1 MKKPQLYY
9 HAPVDGA
16 EEPLQPPKV
25 AGEDRLEVP
34 PAVSPKAT
42 GEAFAVTLSGEP
54 TAPSLEPHE
63 REPGYSGALEPRL
76 WTPERVI
83 EAVYDLDRALAQTL
97 LKIIS
102 SGTATAKHYDVARQ
116 YLKDRGWNLDKLAQ
130 SERME
135 DDAVNLTDLD
145 LDLDFKDD
153 DFGNA

>member
-1 MKKPQLYY
+1 MKKPQLY
-9 HAPVDGA
+9 HIPIDGA
-16 EEPLQPPKV
+16 EEPLSPPKV
-25 AGEDRLEVP
+25 AGEDRLEVQ

-42 GEAFAVTLSGEP
+42 GEAFAVTPSGEP

-63 REPGYSGALEPRL
+63 REPGY